1 LKKTLLITGAAGFIG
16 FSLAKKLKSKFSLIL
31 IDNFNDYYDVELKK
45 SRAKILK
52 NFGLQVKNID
62 ICNKKKLTNIFKKN
76 RINYIV
82 HLAAQA
88 GVRYSIEE
96 PDIYIKSNILGTF
109 NILECIKNK
118 NIEHLLIASTSSI
131 YGNRKKNSFKESD
144 KADEQVSLYAA
155 TKKSCEVLSHS
166 YSQLYKINTTVFRF
180 FTVYGPWGRP
190 DMALFKFTQAILSNK
205 KIDVYNYGKNTRDF
219 TYIDDLIKA
228 ISLLVKKIPS
238 NPNKIKND
246 SISKVAPYRVV
257 NIGNKKAVSVDLL
270 ISTLEKVIGKK
281 SIKNL
286 ISSQRGDVVH
296 TLANTKLLKSLI
308 NFEPNTDL
316 KSGVKKF
323 YEWYLEYFNIK
334 NKK

>member
-1 LKKTLLITGAAGFIG
+1 M
-16 FSLAKKLKSKFSLIL
+16 
-31 IDNFNDYYDVELKK
+31 
-45 SRAKILK
+45 
-52 NFGLQVKNID
+52 
-62 ICNKKKLTNIFKKN
+62 
-76 RINYIV
+76 
-82 HLAAQA
+82 
-88 GVRYSIEE
+88 RYSIEE

>member
-1 LKKTLLITGAAGFIG
+1 MKKTLLITGAAGFIG